1 MANSGEKKRYE
12 IGKTRVLK
20 VDDTA
25 AGAEF
30 GNATRELGD

>member
-12 IGKTRVLK
+12 IGKTRVFK

-25 AGAEF
+25 AGTEF
-30 GNATRELGD
+30 DDATRELGD